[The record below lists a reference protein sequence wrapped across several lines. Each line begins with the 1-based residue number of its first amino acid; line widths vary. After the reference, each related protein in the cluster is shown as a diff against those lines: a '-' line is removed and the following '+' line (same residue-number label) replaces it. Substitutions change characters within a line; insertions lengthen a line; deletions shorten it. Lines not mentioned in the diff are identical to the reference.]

1 MTLAVKTE
9 SLWKTYGSGT
19 PREVNAV
26 QNVSIA
32 IERGMVTAL
41 GGPSGSGKTTL
52 LSMIGLLTRPS
63 QGRLFLGQDEI
74 STVSEVHRT
83 GIRRNRIGFVFQAQY
98 LIPQLTA
105 LENVV
110 LPKLCT
116 DTSVH
121 DAELLAK
128 EKLIALGMEHRLDF
142 RVAELSGGEAQR
154 VSIARSLMNS
164 PEILIAD
171 EPSSSID
178 EELARDLLGM
188 LRTMVSEEDL
198 TVVVASH
205 DPLVLNWADYV
216 YRMHEGRIVE
226 ED

>member
-1 MTLAVKTE
+1 LTIAVRTE

-19 PREVNAV
+19 PRKVDAV
-26 QNVSIA
+26 YDVSVA
-32 IERGMVTAL
+32 IESGKVTAF
-41 GGPSGSGKTTL
+41 GGSSGSGKTTL
-52 LSMIGLLTRPS
+52 LSMIGLLTRPT
-63 QGRLFLGQDEI
+63 QGRLFLGQDEL
-74 STVSEVHRT
+74 STVSEVYRT
-83 GIRRNRIGFVFQAQY
+83 GIRRDRIGFVFQAQY

-105 LENVV
+105 IENVV

-121 DAELLAK
+121 DAEQVAK
-128 EKLIALGMEHRLDF
+128 ERLTELGMEHRLDF

-178 EELARDLLGM
+178 EELAKDLLGM
-188 LRTMVSEEDL
+188 LRTMVDEENL

-205 DPLVLNWADYV
+205 DPLVLDWADHV
-216 YRMHEGRIVE
+216 YKMHEGRVV
-226 ED
+226 

>member
-9 SLWKTYGSGT
+9 GLWKTYGSGT

-32 IERGMVTAL
+32 IERGLVTAL

-63 QGRLFLGQDEI
+63 QGRLFLGQDEL

-116 DTSVH
+116 DTAVR

-171 EPSSSID
+171 EPSSSIE

-205 DPLVLNWADYV
+205 DPLVLNWADHV

>member
-9 SLWKTYGSGT
+9 GLWKTYASGT

-63 QGRLFLGQDEI
+63 QGRLFLGQNEI

-105 LENVV
+105 LENVA

-116 DTSVH
+116 DTSVR

-128 EKLIALGMEHRLDF
+128 EKLIALGMENRLDF

-178 EELARDLLGM
+178 EELAKDFLGM
-188 LRTMVSEEDL
+188 LRTMVAEEDL

-205 DPLVLNWADYV
+205 DPLVLNWADHV